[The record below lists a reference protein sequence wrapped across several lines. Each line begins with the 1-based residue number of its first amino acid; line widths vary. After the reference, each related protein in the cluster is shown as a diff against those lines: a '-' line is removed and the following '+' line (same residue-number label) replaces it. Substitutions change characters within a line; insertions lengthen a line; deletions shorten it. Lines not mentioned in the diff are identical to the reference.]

1 MQSDR
6 LAATVHG
13 VQAALQSCRRVAQP
27 VAQRAA
33 YLLRLHPKLADLTGL
48 QKPIIELGDA
58 A

>member
-1 MQSDR
+1 MD
-6 LAATVHG
+6 AV
-13 VQAALQSCRRVAQP
+13 VIAQP

-33 YLLRLHPKLADLTGL
+33 YLLRLRPKLADLTGL

>member
-1 MQSDR
+1 MR
-6 LAATVHG
+6 KL
-13 VQAALQSCRRVAQP
+13 RRVNPVMIAQP

-33 YLLRLHPKLADLTGL
+33 YLLRLYPKLADLTGL